1 MAVGGAAGANGCC
14 LSQSNGERL
23 SVIGMGR
30 NQQGQTTG
38 CPLSGEAPRPAS
50 GKSNLGAAN
59 PATPTE
65 GTTERKL

>member
-1 MAVGGAAGANGCC
+1 MLPVE
-14 LSQSNGERL
+14 SNGERL

-50 GKSNLGAAN
+50 GKSNLVAAN